1 MGHHL
6 QTGSLWCSLY
16 CQPWCSRT
24 SVGLVRCSSPACLSA
39 PAASCPVPQVARH
52 GNMIVG
58 KTGSGKT
65 EAWKCLQRALLRLKK
80 EEPDDERFQR
90 VHVHTIN
97 PLALSN
103 DELYGCF
110 EEATHEWQVG
120 RELSRGAVL
129 GMWGGLGALSW
140 KVQGLMAGEGPR
152 GIVQEKG
159 RFCLALCNCVYGGV
173 WGVCGGLAAAWCA
186 LRWHLMEGARGL
198 KAGEGPRIV
207 VGLQGADSTLHRW
220 SSCAPPLTASIP
232 FGCLAAV

>member
-1 MGHHL
+1 ML
-6 QTGSLWCSLY
+6 QPVVPAVV
-16 CQPWCSRT
+16 QPFQPLSA
-24 SVGLVRCSSPACLSA
+24 GPVRWYSPARLSA

-120 RELSRGAVL
+120 RAWRLGGCIGAV
-129 GMWGGLGALSW
+129 GWVGKTGGSMLPN
-140 KVQGLMAGEGPR
+140 K
-152 GIVQEKG
+152 
-159 RFCLALCNCVYGGV
+159 LALDGG
-173 WGVCGGLAAAWCA
+173 GK
-186 LRWHLMEGARGL
+186 RPEGRGRA
-198 KAGEGPRIV
+198 KVSREG
-207 VGLQGADSTLHRW
+207 
-220 SSCAPPLTASIP
+220 
-232 FGCLAAV
+232 

>member
-1 MGHHL
+1 ML
-6 QTGSLWCSLY
+6 LT
-16 CQPWCSRT
+16 
-24 SVGLVRCSSPACLSA
+24 ACLSA
-39 PAASCPVPQVARH
+39 LAASCPVPQVARH

-120 RELSRGAVL
+120 RELSRGAVVGL
-129 GMWGGLGALSW
+129 WGGWGGLEATCTHS
-140 KVQGLMAGEGPR
+140 QG
-152 GIVQEKG
+152 
-159 RFCLALCNCVYGGV
+159 
-173 WGVCGGLAAAWCA
+173 
-186 LRWHLMEGARGL
+186 
-198 KAGEGPRIV
+198 
-207 VGLQGADSTLHRW
+207 
-220 SSCAPPLTASIP
+220 
-232 FGCLAAV
+232 